1 MNDTVCSTA
10 RVAEILVNS
19 LYLRV
24 ISPFFLKNVFL
35 LILGLRVFG
44 VRTRTPFTG
53 GAEALLRHTGRDGGD
68 AGLDGKHG
76 GETLGRAGE
85 TVGRIG
91 KTVAF
96 MRV

>member
-1 MNDTVCSTA
+1 
-10 RVAEILVNS
+10 
-19 LYLRV
+19 LRLCV
-24 ISPFFLKNVFL
+24 TRL
-35 LILGLRVFG
+35 
-44 VRTRTPFTG
+44 RTPFTG

-68 AGLDGKHG
+68 AGMDGKRG

-96 MRV
+96 MGF